1 MKSQNDLAITQRQI
15 KMKGILLKV
24 LSGFCY
30 VEVDGKVYECKP
42 RGNLRRDGGGLLA
55 GDNVEISLLDNG
67 KGVLEKVHD
76 RCNSLVRPPV
86 SNIDRL
92 FIVSS
97 HNTPAPNS
105 LLIDRVC
112 AIAVNK
118 GIEPIVVFNKS
129 DLGNFDKWEN
139 IYNTAGIK
147 TFVVSARNRESLN
160 QLKEYICQKGISALT
175 GNSGVGKSSI
185 LNALFPNLLLET
197 GEVSE
202 KLGRGRHTTRKV
214 ELYRVADNSYVAD
227 TPGFS
232 SLDIQR
238 CEVVFKE
245 DIADC
250 FSEFS
255 EYVDKCKF
263 TSCSHIN
270 ERDCGVKNAVDK
282 GAIHQSRYQ
291 SYVTF
296 YNEVKDLKPWNVQKQ
311 NKT

>member
-1 MKSQNDLAITQRQI
+1 MKLQKLIITTQRQI
-15 KMKGILLKV
+15 NMKGILLKI

-30 VEVDGKVYECKP
+30 VEANGKVYECKP
-42 RGNLRRDGGGLLA
+42 RGNLRRDGNGLLA
-55 GDNVEISLLDNG
+55 GDNVEITLLDNS
-67 KGVLEKVHD
+67 KGVLEKIIE
-76 RCNSLVRPPV
+76 RNNSLVRPPV
-86 SNIDRL
+86 ANINRL

-118 GIEPIVVFNKS
+118 GIEPIVVFKKC
-129 DLGNFDKWEN
+129 DLGDFKEWED

-147 TFVVSARNRESLN
+147 TFVVSAHQPETLN
-160 QLKEYICQKGISALT
+160 DLKNYICQEGISALT

-185 LNALFPNLLLET
+185 LNALFPNLSLET

-214 ELYRVADNSYVAD
+214 ELYCVAENSYVAD

-245 DIADC
+245 DIAAC
-250 FSEFS
+250 FNEFQ
-255 EYVDKCKF
+255 EHIDRCKF
-263 TSCSHIN
+263 TSCSHIS
-270 ERDCGVKNAVDK
+270 ERDCGVKNAVDNGK
-282 GAIHQSRYQ
+282 IHKSRYQ
-291 SYVTF
+291 SYVAF
-296 YNEVKDLKPWNVQKQ
+296 YNEVKDLKPWNIQKQ
-311 NKT
+311 NKV

>member
-1 MKSQNDLAITQRQI
+1 
-15 KMKGILLKV
+15 MKGILLKI

-30 VEVDGKVYECKP
+30 VEAEGEVYECKP
-42 RGNLRRDGGGLLA
+42 RGYLRRDGGGLLA

-67 KGVLEKVHD
+67 KGVLEKVYE
-76 RCNSLVRPPV
+76 RRNSLVRPPV
-86 SNIDRL
+86 ANIDRL
-92 FIVSS
+92 FVVSS

-118 GIEPIVVFNKS
+118 GIEPVVVFNKS
-129 DLGNFDKWEN
+129 DLGDFKEWEN
-139 IYNTAGIK
+139 IYNSAGIK
-147 TFVVSARNRESLN
+147 TFVVSAHNPETLN
-160 QLKEYICQKGISALT
+160 ELKKYICQEGISALT

-185 LNALFPNLLLET
+185 LNALFQNLSLET

-214 ELYRVADNSYVAD
+214 ELYRVSENSYVAD

-238 CEVVFKE
+238 GEVVFKE
-245 DIADC
+245 NIAAC
-250 FSEFS
+250 FNEFS
-255 EYVDKCKF
+255 EYIDKCKF

-270 ERDCGVKNAVDK
+270 ERECGVKTALENNQ
-282 GAIHQSRYQ
+282 IHNSRYQ
-291 SYVTF
+291 SYVAF
-296 YNEVKDLKPWNVQKQ
+296 YNEVKDLKPWNIQKQ
-311 NKT
+311 NKM

>member
-1 MKSQNDLAITQRQI
+1 MKSQRNIKIILRQI
-15 KMKGILLKV
+15 KMKGILLKI

-30 VEVDGKVYECKP
+30 VEVDGTVYECKP
-42 RGNLRRDGGGLLA
+42 RGNLRRDGKGLLA
-55 GDNVEISLLDNG
+55 GDNVEITLLDNG
-67 KGVLEKVHD
+67 KGVLEKVITRH
-76 RCNSLVRPPV
+76 NSLVRPPV
-86 SNIDRL
+86 ANINRL

-97 HNTPAPNS
+97 HNTPTPNS
-105 LLIDRVC
+105 MLIDRVC

-118 GIEPIVVFNKS
+118 GIEPVVVFNKS
-129 DLGNFDKWEN
+129 DLGDFKDWED
-139 IYNTAGIK
+139 IYNIAGIK
-147 TFVVSARNRESLN
+147 TFVVSAHNPKTLIG
-160 QLKEYICQKGISALT
+160 LKEYICQPGVSALT

-214 ELYRVADNSYVAD
+214 ELYRVADDSYVAD

-245 DIADC
+245 DIANC
-250 FSEFS
+250 FGEFS
-255 EYVDKCKF
+255 DYVDNCKF

-270 ERDCGVKNAVDK
+270 ECNCGVKDAVDK
-282 GAIHQSRYQ
+282 GEIHKSRYQ
-291 SYVTF
+291 SYVAF
-296 YNEVKDLKPWNVQKQ
+296 YNEVKDLKPWNIQKQ
-311 NKT
+311 NKM